1 MRPLENMI
9 FGPDPWWIVL
19 IKVVGVFVL
28 LLAWTIINVWF
39 ERRVLGFMQNRRGPS
54 QNGPIGILQA
64 VGDGLKLAFKELFT
78 PKDAHALVFNLAP
91 LIAGIAAFTSWA
103 VIPLGGQVSM
113 FGHTTNLQITD
124 LPVAVLFV
132 LAIASIGIYGIVLA
146 GWASNGTYALL
157 GAMRASAQMISY
169 EIAMGLSLVAVFLSA
184 GTMSTSGIV
193 QAQSAPISIAGFNT
207 GLPGWYA
214 LLLIPSFVIY
224 VIAMFGEANRTP
236 FDFAECEQE
245 LVAGYN
251 IEYTGFPY
259 GVYYLAEYINMATL
273 SAICTTLVLGGY
285 RAPWPFNN
293 VSWLEG
299 STGWI
304 GLVWFLLKVQLV
316 IFFFV
321 WTRAA
326 IPRFRY
332 DKFMDLGWKWL
343 IPISL
348 VWIMAVAILKT
359 ARTNDWF
366 GNPIFLGLMA
376 ALVFGLLAI
385 SFLTGKEARVPDEPE
400 DVFDAFAG
408 GYPVP
413 PMPGQVLP
421 ELSGVVRS
429 TASAATDAADPTIGA
444 DS

>member
-1 MRPLENMI
+1 MKPLENLV
-9 FGPDPWWIVL
+9 FGPDPWWIML
-19 IKVVGVFVL
+19 IKVVGVFAL
-28 LLAWTIINVWF
+28 LLIWTIFNVWF
-39 ERRVLGFMQNRRGPS
+39 ERRILGFMQNRRGPS

-78 PKDAHALVFNLAP
+78 PKDAHSFVFNLAP
-91 LIAGIAAFTSWA
+91 LIAGMAAFTSWA

-113 FGHTTNLQITD
+113 FGHRTSLQITD

-132 LAIASIGIYGIVLA
+132 LAVASIGIYGIVLA

-169 EIAMGLSLVAVFLSA
+169 EIAMGLSLVAVFLSS
-184 GTMSTSGIV
+184 GTMTTSGIV
-193 QAQSAPISIAGFNT
+193 ESQSTTISIGGFNT
-207 GLPGWYA
+207 GFPGWYA
-214 LLLIPSFVIY
+214 LLLAPSFVIY
-224 VIAMFGEANRTP
+224 VISMFGEANRTP

-273 SAICTTLVLGGY
+273 SAICTTLFLGGY
-285 RAPWPFNN
+285 RAPWPLNQ

-304 GLVWFLLKVQLV
+304 GLVWFLLKVQFV
-316 IFFFV
+316 IFCFV
-321 WTRAA
+321 WARAA
-326 IPRFRY
+326 VPRFRY

-343 IPISL
+343 IPIAL
-348 VWIMAVAILKT
+348 VWILAVAVLKT
-359 ARTNDWF
+359 ARSNDWF
-366 GNPIFLGLMA
+366 SSPIFLGVMA
-376 ALVFGLLAI
+376 ALVLALLAV
-385 SFLTGKEARVPDEPE
+385 SFLTGKVPPIEE
-400 DVFDAFAG
+400 DTGPFDAFAG

-413 PMPGQVLP
+413 PMPGQELP
-421 ELSGVVRS
+421 ELAGIVRS
-429 TASAATDAADPTIGA
+429 TASAAPDAAEPESGA